1 LISKIGQTPAVVSFI
16 QPQVKTFARG
26 SDLWV
31 YFSFKNKIRSLL
43 LVYCNIGNQ
52 HSILGVTGQVRQS
65 VRGNVGSNFANL
77 IGTCRKY
84 DDRPQFLKV
93 IIGVGELTKV

>member
-1 LISKIGQTPAVVSFI
+1 M
-16 QPQVKTFARG
+16 
-26 SDLWV
+26 
-31 YFSFKNKIRSLL
+31 
-43 LVYCNIGNQ
+43 YCNIGNQ

-93 IIGVGELTKV
+93 IIGVGELTKVLDKQYFIQLGNSAHWIFRKAEFSKCWFSSKPLQKSGFYNYFG